1 MGIIVGLDV
10 GGSTTK
16 VVGMDGE
23 KIIGNK
29 IVKADDPVTSAF
41 GALGKLMDSYE
52 LKISDIEQ
60 LKITGVGASFPSGNL
75 LGIPTVRIQEFFAT
89 GQGGLFLSGL
99 DHAIVVSMGTGTAF
113 VEATKQEVRH
123 IIGSGVGGGTLV
135 GLSNCALNMR
145 DFDMIADL
153 AGDGNLNHVDLT
165 IGDISHAA
173 IPGLT
178 MDTTASNF
186 GKMQDDATKSD
197 VAYGLFNLV
206 FQSIG
211 TMAVLAARNAG
222 IKDVVFTGQATKA
235 PMCSAIYKNFS
246 ELYNINFIVPQMSEF
261 ATAIGAAMASPV

>member
-16 VVGMDGE
+16 VVGMDGD

-52 LKISDIEQ
+52 LKISDIEK
-60 LKITGVGASFPSGNL
+60 LKITGVGASFPTGNL

-89 GQGGLFLSGL
+89 
-99 DHAIVVSMGTGTAF
+99 
-113 VEATKQEVRH
+113 
-123 IIGSGVGGGTLV
+123 GVGGGTLV

-145 DFDMIADL
+145 DFDMIAEL
-153 AGDGNLNHVDLT
+153 AQGGNLNHVDLT
-165 IGDISHAA
+165 IGDISHSA

-186 GKMQDDATKSD
+186 GKMQDDASKAD
-197 VAYGLFNLV
+197 IALGLYNVV

-211 TMAVLAARNAG
+211 TMAVLSARNAG
-222 IKDVVFTGQATKA
+222 LKDVVFTGQATKA
-235 PMCSAIYKNFS
+235 PMCGTIYKAFS
-246 ELYNINFIVPQMSEF
+246 ELYNLNFIVPQMSEF
-261 ATAIGAAMASPV
+261 ATAIGAAIAEEV